1 MARRNIK
8 IDLRLN
14 EQEME
19 RLRRDVARSGWSRE
33 KYLRALI
40 EHSSIREMPSM
51 DLISVLRNLQQI
63 NNNMNQVALIANVKG
78 FVDTTAYWE
87 NVELLKET
95 IHELLEVMYGS
106 LCYALAIG
114 VYLSTQRNYRRRE
127 EHGSA
132 KWG

>member
-19 RLRRDVARSGWSRE
+19 RLRRDVARSGWPRE

-40 EHSSIREMPSM
+40 GHSSIREMPSM

-63 NNNMNQVALIANVKG
+63 NNNMNQVALIANAKG
-78 FVDTTAYWE
+78 FVDTAAYWE

-106 LCYALAIG
+106 W
-114 VYLSTQRNYRRRE
+114 Q
-127 EHGSA
+127 
-132 KWG
+132 

>member
-63 NNNMNQVALIANVKG
+63 NNNMNQVDLIANAKG
-78 FVDTTAYWE
+78 FVDTAAYWE

-106 LCYALAIG
+106 W
-114 VYLSTQRNYRRRE
+114 Q
-127 EHGSA
+127 
-132 KWG
+132 

>member
-33 KYLRALI
+33 TYLRALI
-40 EHSSIREMPSM
+40 DKSVIKEMPSM
-51 DLISVLRNLQQI
+51 DLVAVLRNLQQI
-63 NNNMNQVALIANVKG
+63 NNNINQIGLVANAKG
-78 FVDTTAYWE
+78 FIDTAAYWE
-87 NVELLKET
+87 NVNWLKKT

-106 LCYALAIG
+106 W
-114 VYLSTQRNYRRRE
+114 Q
-127 EHGSA
+127 
-132 KWG
+132 

>member
-40 EHSSIREMPSM
+40 EHSSIREMPPM

-63 NNNMNQVALIANVKG
+63 NNNMNQVALIANAKG

-106 LCYALAIG
+106 W
-114 VYLSTQRNYRRRE
+114 Q
-127 EHGSA
+127 
-132 KWG
+132 

>member
-8 IDLRLN
+8 IELRLN

-19 RLRRDVARSGWSRE
+19 WLRRDVARSGWSRE

-63 NNNMNQVALIANVKG
+63 NNNMNQVALIANAKG
-78 FVDTTAYWE
+78 FVDTAAYWE

-106 LCYALAIG
+106 W
-114 VYLSTQRNYRRRE
+114 Q
-127 EHGSA
+127 
-132 KWG
+132 

>member
-63 NNNMNQVALIANVKG
+63 NNNMNQVALIANAKG
-78 FVDTTAYWE
+78 FVDTAAYWE

-95 IHELLEVMYGS
+95 IHKLLEVMYGS
-106 LCYALAIG
+106 W
-114 VYLSTQRNYRRRE
+114 Q
-127 EHGSA
+127 
-132 KWG
+132 

>member
-1 MARRNIK
+1 MARRNNK

-40 EHSSIREMPSM
+40 ERSAIREMPSM

-63 NNNMNQVALIANVKG
+63 NNNMNQVALIANAKG
-78 FVDTTAYWE
+78 FVDTAAYWE

-106 LCYALAIG
+106 W
-114 VYLSTQRNYRRRE
+114 Q
-127 EHGSA
+127 
-132 KWG
+132 